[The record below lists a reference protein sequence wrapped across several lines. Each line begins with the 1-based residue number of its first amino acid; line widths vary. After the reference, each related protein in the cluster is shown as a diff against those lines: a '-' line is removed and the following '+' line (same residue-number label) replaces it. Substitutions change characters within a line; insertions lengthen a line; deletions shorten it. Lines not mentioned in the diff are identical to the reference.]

1 MSLATSEDM
10 TWPQVMPSILTKEEH
25 ASDTRTIPKHQHEA
39 NEYLEDYAA
48 ADIRR

>member
-1 MSLATSEDM
+1 MRST
-10 TWPQVMPSILTKEEH
+10 LTKEEH
-25 ASDTRTIPKHQHEA
+25 ASDARTIPKYQYEA